1 MIARSLL
8 VAVAVVAPLGAQV
21 AQQSAV
27 QRSALHDY
35 RLVKVAEGF
44 VNPWSIAFL
53 PSGEILVTERA
64 GRLRVIRN
72 GQLAP
77 EPVAGHA
84 SRHVLPQGTSS
95 GPAA

>member
-1 MIARSLL
+1 MHMIRRSLL
-8 VAVAVVAPLGAQV
+8 LAVAAVAPLGAQV
-21 AQQSAV
+21 TQQAAV
-27 QRSALHDY
+27 HRSALHDY
-35 RLVKVAEGF
+35 RIVKVAEGF

-77 EPVAGHA
+77 EPVAG
-84 SRHVLPQGTSS
+84 LPKIRVAGQG
-95 GPAA
+95 GLRR